1 MTMSIAK
8 PRKLVTK
15 STGRPGILSLDWGQ
29 VVNVL
34 MKDTVCSIN
43 SATLYYSFKKMSPN
57 HTYVCMCVKECVY
70 KWVRQSNFSLWSQE
84 GLTFEPFAQQAWL
97 CLRSRGSWWGS
108 NHRGPFTVENCDG
121 MLRKPALSG
130 THTWSIQLKHLSTS
144 SHHFAVFGGSLVFP
158 WLTFLFVTVT
168 TRVLPYYHISVDT
181 CINMEG

>member
-1 MTMSIAK
+1 MSYKESSDCYCLHHYLFRPIFKMTMSIAK

-130 THTWSIQLKHLSTS
+130 THTWSIQLKHLSTTEK
-144 SHHFAVFGGSLVFP
+144 FP
-158 WLTFLFVTVT
+158 PTFNFIQRATQ
-168 TRVLPYYHISVDT
+168 
-181 CINMEG
+181 